1 MKFVQRSASG
11 GLPFQKRNVHA
22 YLKWFGIFILDEFT
36 KVRYCTRFRMSK
48 PIYTNKKYIIHHTS
62 KGGTTHVFSGFFFS
76 YSVGQKNQ
84 Y

>member
-22 YLKWFGIFILDEFT
+22 YLKGFGIFILDEFT
-36 KVRYCTRFRMSK
+36 KVRYCMRFRMSK
-48 PIYTNKKYIIHHTS
+48 PIYISTRNALFIILLKEEQLTFF
-62 KGGTTHVFSGFFFS
+62 GGFS
-76 YSVGQKNQ
+76 YSVCQKNQ